1 MKRAIRYLLCLI
13 LILSLAGC
21 GGNEAARKAGNQPA
35 GVKDI
40 LEQAK
45 AASEKQ
51 GSSLPAEQGTTAAT
65 PAGKN
70 TTESPDDGEPV
81 DVDLTALSGALVLS
95 EVTNMLS
102 SPKNYIGKTVK
113 MRGSF
118 ASFPNPVT
126 GGYYFTCMIQDAAA
140 CCAQGMEFILAGD
153 LTYPDDYPPVKSI
166 ICVIGVFDTYQEG
179 GNTYCTLRDARLIG

>member
-1 MKRAIRYLLCLI
+1 MKRSISLLICLVLI
-13 LILSLAGC
+13 LALAGC

-40 LEQAK
+40 LEPARADAEQK
-45 AASEKQ
+45 
-51 GSSLPAEQGTTAAT
+51 GSSLPAEQGTSAAT
-65 PAGKN
+65 QAGKE

>member
-1 MKRAIRYLLCLI
+1 MKRSISLLICLVLI
-13 LILSLAGC
+13 LALAGC
-21 GGNEAARKAGNQPA
+21 GSNEAARKAGNQPA

-40 LEQAK
+40 LEQSRADAEQK
-45 AASEKQ
+45 
-51 GSSLPAEQGTTAAT
+51 GSSLPAEQGTTAT
-65 PAGKN
+65 TQAGKE

-166 ICVIGVFDTYQEG
+166 ICVIGIFDTYQEG

>member
-1 MKRAIRYLLCLI
+1 MKRAIRNLLCLI
-13 LILSLAGC
+13 LILTLAGC

-40 LEQAK
+40 LEQARADAEQK
-45 AASEKQ
+45 
-51 GSSLPAEQGTTAAT
+51 GGSLPAEQETTAAT
-65 PAGKN
+65 QTGKE
-70 TTESPDDGEPV
+70 TSAAADETV

>member
-1 MKRAIRYLLCLI
+1 MKRAIRYLLCLV
-13 LILSLAGC
+13 LILALAGC
-21 GGNEAARKAGNQPA
+21 GGNEAARKAGNQPS

-45 AASEKQ
+45 ADAEQKS
-51 GSSLPAEQGTTAAT
+51 SSLPAEQGTTAAT
-65 PAGKN
+65 PAGKD
-70 TTESPDDGEPV
+70 TTESPDDGETV
-81 DVDLTALSGALVLS
+81 DVDLTALSGAMVLS

-179 GNTYCTLRDARLIG
+179 GNTYCTLRNAQLIG